1 MTSIGVLLPV
11 EEEEEIVQLRIFSS
25 KGEMMYK
32 QGDEVAELCATE
44 LDKMRDTKFTR
55 QCKLPAT
62 RMYFLEM
69 QMSEMT
75 CSAGEGGSYL
85 HCLPADWEG
94 RSPSCLCDSR
104 ERQSNYVPHF
114 QS

>member
-1 MTSIGVLLPV
+1 MISIGVLFPV

-55 QCKLPAT
+55 QCKLPAN

-75 CSAGEGGSYL
+75 CSAGELSA
-85 HCLPADWEG
+85 LPACRLG
-94 RSPSCLCDSR
+94 REESKLPL
-104 ERQSNYVPHF
+104 
-114 QS
+114 

>member
-1 MTSIGVLLPV
+1 MISIGVLFPV

-44 LDKMRDTKFTR
+44 LDKMRDTKFTKPV
-55 QCKLPAT
+55 KLPAN
-62 RMYFLEM
+62 RRYFLVI
-69 QMSEMT
+69 QMSEMA
-75 CSAGEGGSYL
+75 CLAGEGGNYL
-85 HCLPADWEG
+85 HCLQIRE

-104 ERQSNYVPHF
+104 EKQSNYVSHF

>member
-1 MTSIGVLLPV
+1 MISIGVLFPV

-94 RSPSCLCDSR
+94 RSPGGLCDSR